1 MLSTPEFWVAVGFV
15 ILVAG
20 VARPAWRGITQGLD
34 ARSERISQTLEEA
47 RTLHEEAQH
56 LLAEY
61 QRKQRDAT
69 READQTIEQ
78 ARREAER
85 LRAEAVDNL
94 ERTIERR
101 KALAQ
106 EKIAQAEADA
116 VRAVRDAAVDIAIA
130 ATARVIGERLGEDR
144 AAVLIDDAVKDLPGH
159 LN

>member
-15 ILVAG
+15 IFIAG

-34 ARSERISQTLEEA
+34 KRSAEIQKTLDEA
-47 RTLHEEAQH
+47 QTLHEEAQH

-61 QRKQRDAT
+61 QRKQRDAA
-69 READQTIEQ
+69 REAAQTIEQ
-78 ARREAER
+78 ARSEAER
-85 LRAEAVDNL
+85 LRADALENL

-101 KALAQ
+101 KAAAG
-106 EKIAQAEADA
+106 EKISQVEADA
-116 VRAVRDAAVDIAIA
+116 VRAVRNAAVDIAIA

-144 AAVLIDDAVKDLPGH
+144 ASVLIDDAVKDLPRH

>member
-20 VARPAWRGITQGLD
+20 VARPAWRGITKGLD
-34 ARSERISQTLEEA
+34 ARAERIKQTLDEA
-47 RTLHEEAQH
+47 RNLHEEAQH

-61 QRKQRDAT
+61 QRKQRDAA
-69 READQTIEQ
+69 REAEQIIEQ
-78 ARREAER
+78 ARREAES
-85 LRAEAVDNL
+85 LRAEAVESL
-94 ERTIERR
+94 ERSIERR
-101 KALAQ
+101 KTLAG

-130 ATARVIGERLGEDR
+130 ATARVIGERLDPER
-144 AAVLIDDAVKDLPGH
+144 ATVLVDDAVKDLPRH

>member
-34 ARSERISQTLEEA
+34 ARSERIRKTLDEA

-61 QRKQRDAT
+61 QRKQRDAA
-69 READQTIEQ
+69 REAEQTIEQ

-85 LRAEAVDNL
+85 LREEALGNL
-94 ERTIERR
+94 DRSIERR
-101 KALAQ
+101 KTLAQ

-130 ATARVIGERLGEDR
+130 ATARVIGERLDAER
-144 AAVLIDDAVKDLPGH
+144 AAVLVDDAVKDLPGH

>member
-20 VARPAWRGITQGLD
+20 VARPVWRGATQGLD
-34 ARSERISQTLEEA
+34 ARSEQIQKTLDEA

-61 QRKQRDAT
+61 QRKQRDAA
-69 READQTIEQ
+69 REAEQMIEQ
-78 ARREAER
+78 ARGEAER
-85 LRAEAVDNL
+85 LRAEAVENL

-144 AAVLIDDAVKDLPGH
+144 AAVLIDDAVQDLPRH

>member
-20 VARPAWRGITQGLD
+20 VARPVWRGATQGLD
-34 ARSERISQTLEEA
+34 ARSARIQKTLDEA

-61 QRKQRDAT
+61 QRKQRDAA
-69 READQTIEQ
+69 REAEQTIEQ
-78 ARREAER
+78 ARGEAER
-85 LRAEAVDNL
+85 LRAEAVENL

-106 EKIAQAEADA
+106 EKIAQAEAEA

-130 ATARVIGERLGEDR
+130 ATARVIGDRLGEDR
-144 AAVLIDDAVKDLPGH
+144 AAVLIDDAVRDLPRH

>member
-20 VARPAWRGITQGLD
+20 VARPVWRGLTQALD
-34 ARSERISQTLEEA
+34 ARSERIERTLDEA
-47 RTLHEEAQH
+47 QTLHEEAQH

-61 QRKQRDAT
+61 QRKQRDAA
-69 READQTIEQ
+69 REAAQMIEQ
-78 ARREAER
+78 ARGEAER
-85 LRAEAVDNL
+85 LRVEAVENL

-106 EKIAQAEADA
+106 EKISQAETEA
-116 VRAVRDAAVDIAIA
+116 VRAVREAAVDIAIA

-144 AAVLIDDAVKDLPGH
+144 AGALIDDAVKDLPGH
-159 LN
+159 LH

>member
-34 ARSERISQTLEEA
+34 ARSERIRQTLDEA
-47 RTLHEEAQH
+47 QNLHEEAQH

-61 QRKQRDAT
+61 QRKQRDSA
-69 READQTIEQ
+69 REAEQMIEQ
-78 ARREAER
+78 VRREAER
-85 LRAEAVDNL
+85 LREEAVENL

-101 KALAQ
+101 KTLAS

-130 ATARVIGERLGEDR
+130 ATVRVIGERLDADR
-144 AAVLIDDAVKDLPGH
+144 AAGLVDDAVKDLPRH